1 MAGCNSLLF
10 SVVSDIQAT
19 SAFLIPY
26 SPTPPPSM
34 LTLLEALHSTVG
46 SVRADARR
54 NQKHVT
60 GAVAGSHSADCGKA
74 Q

>member
-1 MAGCNSLLF
+1 MAGCNSVLL

-26 SPTPPPSM
+26 PPPTPSM

-46 SVRADARR
+46 SIRADARH

-60 GAVAGSHSADCGKA
+60 GVVAGSHSADCGKA

>member
-1 MAGCNSLLF
+1 
-10 SVVSDIQAT
+10 
-19 SAFLIPY
+19 
-26 SPTPPPSM
+26 M

-46 SVRADARR
+46 SIRADARH

-60 GAVAGSHSADCGKA
+60 GVVAGSHSADCGKA